1 MKIFISYRRKDSAR
15 EVGRI
20 RDRLKAAF
28 GEQSVFRDLVDIPA
42 GVDFRTVLERET
54 KGCDVMLVVIGTLW
68 AGITDD
74 QGNKRL
80 FKPEDWTRIEVETGL
95 QRLQEGTVRVFPILV
110 LNAAMPSPGELPE
123 TLQQLPNQNA
133 ISIHDDPYFDFDM
146 DRLIRD
152 IRNSGSYHPV
162 EKLEYFEPETVYI
175 PEGPFW
181 MGSEPREGVPIHETP
196 RHEVDLPAYCI
207 GKYPVTN
214 RQYEEFIIQTHT
226 RVMPV
231 MGWDG
236 QRVPRGLEQ
245 YPVSGVTWYEAR
257 TYCDW
262 LSKATERDYSL
273 PNEAQWEKACRGGND
288 CTYPWGDDVD
298 PARSNQGKSQMAS
311 VDAYPPQNEYEI
323 FDLVG
328 NVRQWTVTLWG
339 EKPSTPDF
347 KYPWA
352 NDGRNNPN
360 ANSQIR
366 RVVRGSSFTEDTQLL
381 RCSARSGQFP
391 ENAGLLGTRHGFRVA
406 MKV

>member
-1 MKIFISYRRKDSAR
+1 
-15 EVGRI
+15 
-20 RDRLKAAF
+20 
-28 GEQSVFRDLVDIPA
+28 
-42 GVDFRTVLERET
+42 
-54 KGCDVMLVVIGTLW
+54 
-68 AGITDD
+68 
-74 QGNKRL
+74 
-80 FKPEDWTRIEVETGL
+80 
-95 QRLQEGTVRVFPILV
+95 
-110 LNAAMPSPGELPE
+110 
-123 TLQQLPNQNA
+123 
-133 ISIHDDPYFDFDM
+133 M

-207 GKYPVTN
+207 GIYPVSN

-257 TYCDW
+257 KYCDW